1 MPDHDALWLHEAAVR
16 PEWVDYNGHMNEA
29 YYVLI
34 FGDATD
40 AFYDHIGFDDSFRR
54 REEVSLYT
62 VEAHIRYL
70 IEAHEGEALRI
81 ATRVLAH
88 DAKRLR
94 LHHTMVRASDNAT
107 LAVIELLALHV
118 DKRVVRG
125 SAFHPE
131 IAARIAAVVT
141 GAPDVAAVSR
151 HWGKEEFFFE
161 KKSQKTFIRCSQVPA
176 KSGDID
182 VTRPE

>member
-1 MPDHDALWLHEAAVR
+1 MAWRTMPDSVALWLHEAAVR

-40 AFYDHIGFDDSFRR
+40 AFYDHIGFDDAFRR
-54 REEVSLYT
+54 REHVSLYT

-70 IEAHEGEALRI
+70 VEAREGEALHI
-81 ATRVLAH
+81 GTRLLWH

-94 LHHTMVRASDNAT
+94 LHHTMVRQRDGET

-131 IAARIAAVVT
+131 IAARIGEIGT
-141 GAPDVAAVSR
+141 TAPDIAAVSK
-151 HWGKEEFFFE
+151 HWGL
-161 KKSQKTFIRCSQVPA
+161 Q
-176 KSGDID
+176 
-182 VTRPE
+182 

>member
-1 MPDHDALWLHEAAVR
+1 
-16 PEWVDYNGHMNEA
+16 MNEA
-29 YYVLI
+29 FYVLI

-40 AFYDHIGFDDSFRR
+40 AFYDHIGFDDAYRR

-62 VEAHIRYL
+62 VESHIRYL
-70 IEAHEGEALRI
+70 VEAHEGEAVRIGTRLR
-81 ATRVLAH
+81 AF

-94 LHHTMVRASDNAT
+94 LHHTMVRQRDGDT

-131 IAARIAAVVT
+131 IAARI
-141 GAPDVAAVSR
+141 GAIATSAPEITAVSK
-151 HWGKEEFFFE
+151 HWVL
-161 KKSQKTFIRCSQVPA
+161 S
-176 KSGDID
+176 
-182 VTRPE
+182 